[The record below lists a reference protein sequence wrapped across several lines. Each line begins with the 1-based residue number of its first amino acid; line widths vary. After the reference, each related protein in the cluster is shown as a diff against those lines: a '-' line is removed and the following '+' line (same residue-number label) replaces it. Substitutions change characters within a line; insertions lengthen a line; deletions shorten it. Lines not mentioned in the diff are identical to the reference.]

1 METRVPVLRLLR
13 DASTS
18 VVVQVL
24 HSNAVL
30 KCEVT
35 RNHTKNLEPG
45 QTATLRVLAYEPPL
59 IRVSI
64 ADNSAGTGTA
74 SATKLHANTGSEKQ
88 LRNTTATPRKRM
100 RFSK

>member
-1 METRVPVLRLLR
+1 METRVLVLRLLR

-45 QTATLRVLAYEPPL
+45 QTATLRVLAYEPPN

-64 ADNSAGTGTA
+64 AECAGTGVDTEA
-74 SATKLHANTGSEKQ
+74 ECHAYTGTEQQ
-88 LRNTTATPRKRM
+88 LQHTPPRKRM
-100 RFSK
+100 CFY